1 MCWLGVGAGGRGC
14 TERVKI
20 TRFLLS
26 SILRPTFANSFFLYI
41 FFLSMKYEN
50 LKGSHCTKS
59 SHFIANQE
67 VTGNV
72 TGKQLPSQG
81 ASGKN
86 HSQLPPCEIW
96 ISTSV
101 FSKSPGSSLHPAP
114 RPQPAHVGLEF
125 SHFSSQNSF
134 QLPSG
139 SSKHFTDP
147 RGKNSLGKMT
157 PQTGK
162 D

>member
-1 MCWLGVGAGGRGC
+1 MFLILPACWVGFVLAGSGGGGRGC

-41 FFLSMKYEN
+41 FFQSMKYEN

-59 SHFIANQE
+59 SRFIANQE

-72 TGKQLPSQG
+72 TGKQLPGQG

-101 FSKSPGSSLHPAP
+101 FSKSPGSSLSPLTCSRRSGVLTLPFSKFISASLWFLQTLY
-114 RPQPAHVGLEF
+114 RPQ
-125 SHFSSQNSF
+125 
-134 QLPSG
+134 
-139 SSKHFTDP
+139 
-147 RGKNSLGKMT
+147 R
-157 PQTGK
+157 
-162 D
+162 